1 MPANKKTSET
11 AAASHS
17 GQQQQQGQ
25 IDVNK
30 WMVDELGSLG
40 LDGAAGAKLVT
51 TLLEQHP
58 RKADRVT
65 QVRKYLT
72 TAGFKRASANSIS
85 RTIVAV
91 VEGSLPPTSLKDKVD
106 TSSDRE
112 PHQRHQQQ
120 MSAGASDDLEFW
132 SPSGEDS
139 SHQPP
144 DTPSPP
150 RATTPPPRAK
160 KVKPMKITGR
170 DLTTMLGITQERS
183 IQQYSDD
190 EGHGGRVLTRHRKPL
205 TTAPKGRAAT
215 GNLRPSSSSEF
226 PRATMAGSMPRPAG
240 VWADPTRSNDRSRS
254 LSPELSEV
262 YGTASR
268 KGQVK
273 LTGMQLLQVF
283 DNARAQR
290 KLKQDMAGR
299 RLRNKADDGESSDDE
314 LNAAASSSA
323 DAFWQSPMEEPSPG
337 SSVPGMMRTQRDKPR
352 RLRGNKAHE
361 RPQDFEGEEEK
372 NAKKAAPSAKKEAA
386 KPEKSA
392 PQLPVVASSDTMM
405 LQLLAKHQAAER
417 EEVERK
423 KKAEEEERKR
433 IEAEEE
439 ELRRQQEEEK
449 ARLEREGQWRK
460 QREEAQQRQIE
471 LRKREEEQ
479 ERKRQLEAAQKA
491 EEDKRR
497 MEIEKAVRKEKEEMM
512 RQKEQEEKERQ
523 EREEALQKQRD
534 EEPLDSRSWRP
545 TDCGK
550 ENEERE
556 AQAAKEAESGKEQ
569 QEQAFERKEAAL
581 AAMQAAMEAREKE
594 FEEKMKAMQ
603 ERLQQLE
610 ASKAESGGDNSQ
622 RNMQQQQQQQQ
633 IIDRQLSVISASRS
647 NTAKQQCITSMKHFL
662 QRLSRQYDIHV
673 DTTSWKK
680 RLETEGEGAA
690 PTWNWCDQLLVF
702 RPLDSRGSKVL
713 PTPMPAS
720 MDTDTCEV
728 RITHVMLCTNYVGLV
743 IGDVQI
749 EGQENRERL
758 AAGVIVCGRSGGL
771 PGQNKD
777 TLDTDWTTQGVKEI
791 KDSSLANQDH
801 KHEDVYLQELDK
813 PMLITAPSR
822 DHHGQA
828 EGPAGSGWVADHWNG
843 TSAMA

>member
-215 GNLRPSSSSEF
+215 GNLRPSPSSEF

-361 RPQDFEGEEEK
+361 RPQDFEKLDTQLKEEQQETEDLFASLPAVPINDDDDAAAADGGVYHAMSRKEKKK

-386 KPEKSA
+386 KP
-392 PQLPVVASSDTMM
+392 
-405 LQLLAKHQAAER
+405 
-417 EEVERK
+417 
-423 KKAEEEERKR
+423 
-433 IEAEEE
+433 
-439 ELRRQQEEEK
+439 
-449 ARLEREGQWRK
+449 
-460 QREEAQQRQIE
+460 
-471 LRKREEEQ
+471 
-479 ERKRQLEAAQKA
+479 
-491 EEDKRR
+491 
-497 MEIEKAVRKEKEEMM
+497 
-512 RQKEQEEKERQ
+512 
-523 EREEALQKQRD
+523 
-534 EEPLDSRSWRP
+534 
-545 TDCGK
+545 
-550 ENEERE
+550 
-556 AQAAKEAESGKEQ
+556 
-569 QEQAFERKEAAL
+569 
-581 AAMQAAMEAREKE
+581 
-594 FEEKMKAMQ
+594 
-603 ERLQQLE
+603 
-610 ASKAESGGDNSQ
+610 
-622 RNMQQQQQQQQ
+622 
-633 IIDRQLSVISASRS
+633 
-647 NTAKQQCITSMKHFL
+647 
-662 QRLSRQYDIHV
+662 
-673 DTTSWKK
+673 
-680 RLETEGEGAA
+680 
-690 PTWNWCDQLLVF
+690 
-702 RPLDSRGSKVL
+702 
-713 PTPMPAS
+713 
-720 MDTDTCEV
+720 
-728 RITHVMLCTNYVGLV
+728 
-743 IGDVQI
+743 
-749 EGQENRERL
+749 
-758 AAGVIVCGRSGGL
+758 
-771 PGQNKD
+771 
-777 TLDTDWTTQGVKEI
+777 
-791 KDSSLANQDH
+791 
-801 KHEDVYLQELDK
+801 
-813 PMLITAPSR
+813 
-822 DHHGQA
+822 
-828 EGPAGSGWVADHWNG
+828 
-843 TSAMA
+843 